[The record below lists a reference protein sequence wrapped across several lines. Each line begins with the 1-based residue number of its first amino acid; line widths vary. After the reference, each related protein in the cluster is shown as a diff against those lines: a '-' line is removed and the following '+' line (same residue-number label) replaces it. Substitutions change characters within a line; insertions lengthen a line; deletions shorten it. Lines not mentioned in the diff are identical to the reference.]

1 MARLKCPSC
10 KGTHITL
17 LANDV
22 NTKTVSKTSLN
33 LNPLHPLTIVNT
45 KQVKKEKISTGK
57 LLMAVAT
64 LGTSTVVTG
73 GIRHKAHNE
82 YLCQDCG
89 KRWVGK

>member
-10 KGTHITL
+10 KGSHITL

-22 NTKTVSKTSLN
+22 GLKTEHKTSVD
-33 LNPLHPLTIVNT
+33 LNPLHPFTVAKTKTVQKEKLSMGKLALGVMTGGASLLVTGT
-45 KQVKKEKISTGK
+45 KQKK
-57 LLMAVAT
+57 
-64 LGTSTVVTG
+64 
-73 GIRHKAHNE
+73 HNE

>member
-22 NTKTVSKTSLN
+22 NMDTKYRTSVN
-33 LNPLHPLTIVNT
+33 LNPFHPLTFANT
-45 KQVKKEKISTGK
+45 KQVKKEKVSGGK
-57 LLMAVAT
+57 VLLGVM
-64 LGTSTVVTG
+64 TG
-73 GIRHKAHNE
+73 GASLLFTGVKHKKHNE